1 MLQQLQDD
9 AVFMMDARLF
19 DGMRFF
25 VTQCAMKTLHRI
37 DDNQPHQPAY
47 SDLILNLLMH
57 VGGMVNECQYCAL
70 FKSYSALSSKHLTG
84 HCEPRQSQA
93 LAQPH

>member
-1 MLQQLQDD
+1 MIERAAMMHHVSDD
-9 AVFMMDARLF
+9 AEFIMEARLF

-47 SDLILNLLMH
+47 SDLILNSLMH
-57 VGGMVNECQYCAL
+57 VGGMVSECCRHYAHLPCAL
-70 FKSYSALSSKHLTG
+70 QL
-84 HCEPRQSQA
+84 
-93 LAQPH
+93 